1 MTSAASVFVIQ
12 LARASRKANRFVRHL
27 QRADREDVI
36 AAAILWCWE
45 NKHNYSLTTTLDTWF
60 VGAVRNAKQAWLRG
74 EAREA
79 SEFMSE
85 IPTGDTTLAHVEAQE
100 AATKLILALPFEYKK
115 VAKLQMQGFTREE
128 MMAKGV
134 SKDTIDNTRARIKQ
148 LRRLLPDD
156 HEYRRTLRAY
166 RAPSSDHPQG
176 GEEDGVSNTHQSR
189 IDREIEQL
197 EAMPKHGKDCPP
209 CWRCK
214 WFEGYMPALHV
225 SMRLPITEPEV
236 ALAVSKTEA
245 EKVRI
250 AREVR
255 DGNL

>member
-12 LARASRKANRFVRHL
+12 LARASRKANRFVRRL

-45 NKHNYSLTTTLDTWF
+45 NRHNYSLTTTLDTWF
-60 VGAVRNAKQAWLRG
+60 VGAVRNAYTAWIKG
-74 EAREA
+74 EEREA
-79 SEFMSE
+79 AEFMAE
-85 IPTGDTTLAHVEAQE
+85 IPTGDTTSAHAEALSS
-100 AATKLILALPFEYKK
+100 ATALIRALPSEYKTVANFLALGYS
-115 VAKLQMQGFTREE
+115 RSE
-128 MMAKGV
+128 MEAKGI
-134 SKDTIDNTRARIKQ
+134 SKRLIDETRQRIKQ
-148 LRRLLPDD
+148 LRRLLPVPNEFRAAMMKVKRTDSDD
-156 HEYRRTLRAY
+156 LNYK
-166 RAPSSDHPQG
+166 G
-176 GEEDGVSNTHQSR
+176 GR

-245 EKVRI
+245 EKIRI
-250 AREVR
+250 AKEVR